1 MALRRLQAHTGVVS
15 RSLCHPLTSA
25 PDVWLLSSSAC
36 SPASQQRRAASSSSK
51 PPAAPFPIFTNIKD
65 YRKWRR
71 HVQRSAILSSSS
83 SSSSSSQS
91 SWAEASPAELA
102 AEEEASAV
110 GFVPTMGA
118 LHAGHLDL
126 VRRSLR
132 ENRHTVVSIFVNPA
146 QFAPT
151 EDLASYPRTLES
163 DIASLVGLEKEVE
176 LASSQGS
183 SSTARGSHL
192 DPQSG
197 KISAIFCPDVRE
209 MYPPLPGTQ
218 TPFTQNVSQQQGA
231 FIEVQGL
238 SSVLEGKSRP
248 GFFRGVATVVTK
260 LWHIVEV
267 SRTSARTLQCQLYM
281 SHPLRHASLCLLTPL
296 PANPCLLRP
305 KGHPASHHPPCPPH
319 LSPLPITL
327 LLNTNRH
334 LPSDPHHTRRANRPS
349 PLKSECLPK
358 SSRVALGIHFVPGAE
373 RREGLF

>member
-1 MALRRLQAHTGVVS
+1 MSQDYVCCTVPMHESRSEPCPSHKGAAVCHDRGGTATTSHVVGGASKCHPARTGTSGCLFLCRASFPLLPFALVSHIFALVSSVMALSRRLQVASAVVS
-15 RSLCHPLTSA
+15 KSLYHPLIA
-25 PDVWLLSSSAC
+25 GLDVCILSSSAG
-36 SPASQQRRAASSSSK
+36 SPTSQQWRAASSSFK

-71 HVQRSAILSSSS
+71 GVQRSAILSSSS
-83 SSSSSSQS
+83 HASSSSSSS
-91 SWAEASPAELA
+91 VEAEASPAELA
-102 AEEEASAV
+102 AEAQAGSV

-132 ENRHTVVSIFVNPA
+132 DNRHTVVSIFVNPA

-163 DIASLVGLEKEVE
+163 DIAALVQLEKEVK
-176 LASSQGS
+176 GS
-183 SSTARGSHL
+183 SSVSTAQGNG
-192 DPQSG
+192 G

-260 LWHIVEV
+260 LWHVVEV
-267 SRTSARTLQCQLYM
+267 S
-281 SHPLRHASLCLLTPL
+281 
-296 PANPCLLRP
+296 
-305 KGHPASHHPPCPPH
+305 
-319 LSPLPITL
+319 
-327 LLNTNRH
+327 
-334 LPSDPHHTRRANRPS
+334 
-349 PLKSECLPK
+349 
-358 SSRVALGIHFVPGAE
+358 
-373 RREGLF
+373 

>member
-1 MALRRLQAHTGVVS
+1 
-15 RSLCHPLTSA
+15 
-25 PDVWLLSSSAC
+25 
-36 SPASQQRRAASSSSK
+36 
-51 PPAAPFPIFTNIKD
+51 
-65 YRKWRR
+65 
-71 HVQRSAILSSSS
+71 
-83 SSSSSSQS
+83 
-91 SWAEASPAELA
+91 
-102 AEEEASAV
+102 
-110 GFVPTMGA
+110 MGA

-176 LASSQGS
+176 LAFSQSSRSTAQGS
-183 SSTARGSHL
+183 DLSAKAGR
-192 DPQSG
+192 
-197 KISAIFCPDVRE
+197 ISAIFCPDVRE

-267 SRTSARTLQCQLYM
+267 SRLFWPDSWLQLCTSDL
-281 SHPLRHASLCLLTPL
+281 
-296 PANPCLLRP
+296 
-305 KGHPASHHPPCPPH
+305 
-319 LSPLPITL
+319 
-327 LLNTNRH
+327 
-334 LPSDPHHTRRANRPS
+334 
-349 PLKSECLPK
+349 
-358 SSRVALGIHFVPGAE
+358 
-373 RREGLF
+373 